1 MASATFAGT
10 DYALKATP
18 KVGTWP
24 NAASCNGELYCLS
37 EEFYATG
44 AHAAGS
50 LLYMGIL
57 PAGAVVHFSFLWPI
71 DSDEVADGAAVMA
84 AAVTGELGTLTDPDL
99 FGDFTTLAAVTP
111 VVQILTPVP
120 DGVIHT
126 FLTDTALRAETIV
139 VIKTADQSLADTEG
153 IALKMFYTLA
163 GRTY

>member
-1 MASATFAGT
+1 MTASATFAGT

-18 KVGTWP
+18 KIGTWP

-57 PAGAVVHFSFLWPI
+57 PAGAVVHFSILWPI
-71 DSDEVADGAAVMA
+71 DSDEVADGAAAMA
-84 AAVTGELGTLTDPDL
+84 AAVTGELGTIADPDL
-99 FGDFTTLAAVTP
+99 FGDFSTLGAAATQV
-111 VVQILTPVP
+111 LTPVP
-120 DGVIHT
+120 DGTIHT
-126 FLTDTALRAETIV
+126 FLSDTALRAETIV
-139 VIKTADQSLADTEG
+139 VIKTADQSLANTEG